1 MTSVETWISKAFR
14 EILDVETNRLL
25 CAFLAGVLF
34 TLGVV
39 LLVRIGCLFAPCLLI
54 NQLEQTNSKP
64 SVKHRG
70 KRPVVLDSERSNQV
84 VTANLNLDFATLL
97 QKLALEHLQR
107 ARESRGIEVGAGSED
122 EVQMALATRTSGGQH
137 Y

>member
-39 LLVRIGCLFAPCLLI
+39 LL
-54 NQLEQTNSKP
+54 TNSKP

-107 ARESRGIEVGAGSED
+107 ARESRGIEVGAESED